1 MAAWV
6 RAHTERQRQRLVA
19 EIQQVA
25 AAVESVGKRDPH
37 EEYLTVQIQWA
48 ETTRYAA
55 ELCPDPNS
63 SDDEI

>member
-1 MAAWV
+1 M
-6 RAHTERQRQRLVA
+6 
-19 EIQQVA
+19 A
-25 AAVESVGKRDPH
+25 AAVESVGKRDPR